1 MISGTILQDQ
11 VAEGVSVVTIQQD
24 QVAEGVGS
32 WIKYSGKFSPG
43 VNFPLF
49 AM

>member
-1 MISGTILQDQ
+1 MVTILQDQ
-11 VAEGVSVVTIQQD
+11 VAEGVSVVTILQD